1 MARSA
6 LPLVKIVGVA
16 LAVLGAGLVFWGYQ
30 LSDSVASQLTEAV
43 SGSMPDDVMVRYI
56 AGAVSGVV
64 GLVLVARG

>member
-6 LPLVKIVGVA
+6 LTLGKIVGIA
-16 LAVLGAGLVFWGYQ
+16 LVVLGAGLVFWGYQ

-56 AGAVSGVV
+56 AGAVSAVV